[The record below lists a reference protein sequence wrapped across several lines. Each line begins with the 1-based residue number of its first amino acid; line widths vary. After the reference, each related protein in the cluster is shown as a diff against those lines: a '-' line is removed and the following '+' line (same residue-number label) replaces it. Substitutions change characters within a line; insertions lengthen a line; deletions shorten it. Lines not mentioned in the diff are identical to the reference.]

1 MGMGC
6 TRVLDRVAAALGSLE
21 AAPVEFE
28 AAQDVPWG
36 GVLWAL
42 PALLAN
48 GLLRHSPKYFH
59 LPKGFYSVVNIFLL
73 LAFMA
78 LARIKSAEGLRY
90 CPPGEWGKLLGL
102 DRLPE
107 VRTLRQK
114 LGLDASAKGA
124 GSEGQA
130 AVTAQTA

>member
-6 TRVLDRVAAALGSLE
+6 RRVLDRVAAALGGLE

-48 GLLRHSPKYFH
+48 GLLRHSPKYFQ

-78 LARIKSAEGLRY
+78 LARITESRII
-90 CPPGEWGKLLGL
+90 
-102 DRLPE
+102 
-107 VRTLRQK
+107 Q
-114 LGLDASAKGA
+114 
-124 GSEGQA
+124 
-130 AVTAQTA
+130 

>member
-42 PALLAN
+42 PALLSN
-48 GLLRHSPKYFH
+48 GLLRHSRKYFH

-102 DRLPE
+102 DRIPE
-107 VRTLRQK
+107 VRTLREK
-114 LGLDASAKGA
+114 LGHLSKD
-124 GSEGQA
+124 
-130 AVTAQTA
+130 